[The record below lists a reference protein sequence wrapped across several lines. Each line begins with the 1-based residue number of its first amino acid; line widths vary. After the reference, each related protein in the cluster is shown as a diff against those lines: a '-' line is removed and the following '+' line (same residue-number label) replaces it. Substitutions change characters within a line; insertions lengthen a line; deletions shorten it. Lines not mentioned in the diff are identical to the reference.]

1 MFFEF
6 HKSQED
12 KQKLDIRLHDMAL
25 AIERLE
31 SSRQKL
37 LMEVKSLY
45 LNFDVYVLLLKENQ
59 HCFVYGISWS
69 DWFVILTAD

>member
-6 HKSQED
+6 KILFQPFQED
-12 KQKLDIRLHDMAL
+12 KVRLEKQLHDMAV

-37 LMEVKSLY
+37 LMEV
-45 LNFDVYVLLLKENQ
+45 
-59 HCFVYGISWS
+59 
-69 DWFVILTAD
+69 

>member
-6 HKSQED
+6 KVLFQPFKED
-12 KQKLDIRLHDMAL
+12 KVRLEKQLLDMAV

-37 LMEVKSLY
+37 LMEVYPSSSI
-45 LNFDVYVLLLKENQ
+45 
-59 HCFVYGISWS
+59 FVFSFCNVKFEIIPFCSYFRLIHNPRR
-69 DWFVILTAD
+69 